1 MAIVPRQM
9 AVMVSPHARF
19 LRGDRALAAL
29 EPVGLARRERA
40 MVHAVLDAA
49 VLVRLAAVDPMGE
62 RGTGDQAREQARGDE
77 LHGHDTF
84 SSGNDAVLTSSFTG
98 C

>member
-9 AVMVSPHARF
+9 AVMVSPHASF
-19 LRGDRALAAL
+19 LGGDRGLAAL
-29 EPVGLARRERA
+29 EPVGLTRRERA
-40 MVHAVLDAA
+40 VAHAVLDAA
-49 VLVRLAAVDPMGE
+49 MLVRLAAVDPMRE

-84 SSGNDAVLTSSFTG
+84 SSGNDVVLTSTLIG
-98 C
+98 